1 MALAKEQND
10 ITSSDVIVAIA
21 IESYSYTWIA
31 TQSLC
36 IAVNAKFRL
45 QLTLRFTSSLSIE
58 LSSVLGTFGR
68 RIVIITPIS
77 ISLIINISYYM
88 AITSLQ
94 YAVLFSCRA
103 LNCPHPDIL

>member
-36 IAVNAKFRL
+36 IAVTSKLLENLGLHLCNPECFLISLKF
-45 QLTLRFTSSLSIE
+45 TLRFTSYLSIE
-58 LSSVLGTFGR
+58 LT
-68 RIVIITPIS
+68 
-77 ISLIINISYYM
+77 
-88 AITSLQ
+88 A
-94 YAVLFSCRA
+94 
-103 LNCPHPDIL
+103 